1 MAEAIRELIRE
12 YQDGKIGRRAFMRK
26 VVALTGSL
34 VAAKSFIDGFAS
46 TGADAAQID
55 PSDPTLLWH
64 DVEYQ
69 GKATP
74 VFGYLAR
81 PAAIRKFPAIIVIH
95 ENQGLNDYA
104 RDVARRLAKQG
115 YVALAV
121 DYLSRHGGTKKVN
134 PKGEG
139 LSNIWDLAPWYGV
152 AEDTDS
158 GFAFLRT
165 LPDVQRD
172 RLGLIGFC
180 WGGEMT
186 FASATQ
192 VRGLKAAVVF
202 YGRSPNPLDLVKT
215 IQAPVLAHYGEKDP
229 GVNQDI
235 PGTEEAMKKHRKSYF
250 YKIYLGAEHGFHSDT
265 NPERHHPDA
274 AKEAWNKTLEFFNTN
289 LQGKAGA

>member
-26 VVALTGSL
+26 VVALTGSV
-34 VAAKSFIDGFAS
+34 VAAKTFIDGFVS
-46 TGADAAQID
+46 TGAHAAQVD

-81 PAAIRKFPAIIVIH
+81 PAAIKKFPAIIVIH
-95 ENQGLNDYA
+95 ANQGLNDSA

-139 LSNIWDLAPWYGV
+139 LSNIRDLAPWYGV

-165 LPDVQRD
+165 LPDVQSRPLGVD
-172 RLGLIGFC
+172 RFLLGRRNDICVGDTGSRTQS
-180 WGGEMT
+180 GG
-186 FASATQ
+186 
-192 VRGLKAAVVF
+192 GLLRAQSESSRSGEKHSGAGAGALWRKRSRRQPRYPRYRRF
-202 YGRSPNPLDLVKT
+202 NEKTSEILRLQHLSRSPARLP
-215 IQAPVLAHYGEKDP
+215 
-229 GVNQDI
+229 
-235 PGTEEAMKKHRKSYF
+235 HRHQS
-250 YKIYLGAEHGFHSDT
+250 GALPS
-265 NPERHHPDA
+265 
-274 AKEAWNKTLEFFNTN
+274 
-289 LQGKAGA
+289 